1 MNFENVLKEYSNK
14 IRYFNYSQRTN
25 EIYSHYFEKFLIS
38 INKYLIHLTSE
49 DFENY
54 LLNYKFSSGSQQN
67 QIINALKFGYE
78 KVLNKKY
85 NKVDFQRPRIEKKL
99 PKVIEKKL
107 SSSIYKSIPNIKH
120 KCIIGLGLGF
130 GLRVSEVINLK
141 PEHIDSKRMIINII
155 NAKGRKDRIVPLSE
169 DFLKELRKCY
179 IQYKPKEFLFN
190 SQNGLQYSPTSCNQI
205 VKKHF
210 GDQYHFHTLRHS
222 FATHLL
228 ESGVDIEIISKLLGH
243 NCIKTTQIYLH
254 ISTDHLKTLPLSL

>member
-1 MNFENVLKEYSNK
+1 MEFTKTLTEYSNK
-14 IRYFNYSQRTN
+14 IRYFNYSNRTN
-25 EIYSHYFEKFLIS
+25 EIYTHYFKKFLENR
-38 INKYLIHLTSE
+38 NKYPIHLTAE
-49 DFENY
+49 DFEQY
-54 LLNYKFSSGSQQN
+54 LLNYKFTSISQQN

-107 SSSIYKSIPNIKH
+107 SLSIYKSIQNQKH

-141 PEHIDSKRMIINII
+141 PEHIDSKRMIINIL
-155 NAKGRKDRIVPLSE
+155 NAKGKKDRIIPLSE
-169 DFLKELRKCY
+169 DFLKELRKY
-179 IQYKPKEFLFN
+179 YTRYKPKEFLFN
-190 SQNGLQYSPTSCNQI
+190 GQKDIRYSTTSCNQV
-205 VKKHF
+205 VKQLF
-210 GDQYHFHTLRHS
+210 GTKYHFHNLRHS

-243 NCIKTTQIYLH
+243 NSIKTTQIYLH